1 MHNILLGQGL
11 FCDMVSV
18 LLVITM
24 TGVNPENNS
33 KKTNGELVGYFLLQG
48 ILFSLGSFAIGFI
61 FGFLGCLILKYYRA
75 LTRASHVESVF
86 ILLVGYISY
95 VTGDMAGVSGVVS
108 IITTAV
114 MFAMYGW
121 YNLSEQ
127 G

>member
-18 LLVITM
+18 LLVKTM
-24 TGVNPENNS
+24 TGMKEKSGNT
-33 KKTNGELVGYFLLQG
+33 TNGKYMGLFLLDA
-48 ILFSLGSFAIGFI
+48 IYFSLGSFAIGFI
-61 FGFLGCLILKYYRA
+61 FGFLGCLILKYYRG
-75 LTRASHVESVF
+75 LTRASHIESVF

-95 VTGDMAGVSGVVS
+95 VTGDMAKVSGVVS